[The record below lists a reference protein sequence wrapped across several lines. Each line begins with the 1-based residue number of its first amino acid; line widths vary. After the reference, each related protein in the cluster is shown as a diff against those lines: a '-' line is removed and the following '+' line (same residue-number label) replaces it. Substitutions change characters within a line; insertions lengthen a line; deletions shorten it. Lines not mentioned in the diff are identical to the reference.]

1 MEMLYKLN
9 TPVAATMNGKKIKD
23 WCYRVEDIS
32 KLEGKE
38 VKYFKGLGSWTKE
51 LLDQVIKEDGL
62 EKMLVKLEYNSNRDF
77 EHIKNWF
84 DSDKKDKRK
93 EMILESDFSLISV

>member
-1 MEMLYKLN
+1 MLYKLN

-51 LLDQVIKEDGL
+51 LLDQVIKEEFKKRQELKNL
-62 EKMLVKLEYNSNRDF
+62 EKPQKK
-77 EHIKNWF
+77 IK
-84 DSDKKDKRK
+84 SKKYTPP
-93 EMILESDFSLISV
+93 IG